1 VRFTSTT
8 EGGEGGGEG
17 GGGRGE
23 GGGWEADQQK
33 EARASSAGH
42 GIRQTERL
50 AAESN
55 LIDVVQQLN
64 TCAQEMK
71 RHVDSNVYKGP
82 GRVHTPSSELRL
94 SKLTVADI
102 AGWVER
108 IGTLS
113 KKALSGVGDIESAL
127 EAELVVKQ
135 SAIASLVQDAQRRQ
149 VHLAAAEDECDAI
162 LQAPLL
168 KSQCPGPIPIPM

>member
-1 VRFTSTT
+1 M
-8 EGGEGGGEG
+8 
-17 GGGRGE
+17 
-23 GGGWEADQQK
+23 
-33 EARASSAGH
+33 
-42 GIRQTERL
+42 
-50 AAESN
+50 
-55 LIDVVQQLN
+55 DVVQQLN